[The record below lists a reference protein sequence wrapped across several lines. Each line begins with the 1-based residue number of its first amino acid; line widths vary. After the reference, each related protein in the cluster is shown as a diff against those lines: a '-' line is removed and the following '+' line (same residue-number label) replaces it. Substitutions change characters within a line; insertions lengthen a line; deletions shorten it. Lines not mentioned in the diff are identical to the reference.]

1 MPSFAQYKNLLGSHT
16 NGDVRKNDSWMIE
29 EALFDEDVNSETV
42 YFYDYYH
49 DDYKTQLNDLDP
61 ENDKK
66 KIPVRIKYIKGPN
79 QTYEKDQT
87 THRIQFKPSYRCNI
101 PYYKEMFEDMYD
113 ARFPV
118 GLLLDRKDTNGNYN
132 KWLVVAEANAD
143 DNMYPTYE
151 ILRCNHVIQVVMKN
165 KLYNFSAVLR
175 SQNSYNSGIWTDF
188 RVTSV
193 EDQQKFCVP
202 VNRDTEMIYYNQRI
216 VIDNKVVNREP
227 RTWEVTKVNL
237 VTNKGVI
244 IVTLA
249 QTMFDAHKDYIEKD
263 ENGNVIGMWADF
275 YESNIEPERPSIEP
289 PLQVHSSITYSG
301 TKPEIKSGGSYKK
314 FTVRFFK
321 DDDEI
326 EFQEGSWSYS
336 IDGEDASGLL
346 TVLDNTLSS
355 DVNENQIKIKFNKD
369 DSYIGKVLVVSYTT
383 IFGTKSSVE
392 IQILGL

>member
-49 DDYKTQLNDLDP
+49 DDYKTQLNNLDP
-61 ENDKK
+61 ENDKN

-79 QTYEKDQT
+79 QTYEKDYV

-118 GLLLDRKDTNGNYN
+118 GLLLDRKDAGGNYN

-175 SQNSYNSGIWTDF
+175 SQNSY
-188 RVTSV
+188 
-193 EDQQKFCVP
+193 K
-202 VNRDTEMIYYNQRI
+202 Y
-216 VIDNKVVNREP
+216 
-227 RTWEVTKVNL
+227 L
-237 VTNKGVI
+237 
-244 IVTLA
+244 
-249 QTMFDAHKDYIEKD
+249 
-263 ENGNVIGMWADF
+263 
-275 YESNIEPERPSIEP
+275 
-289 PLQVHSSITYSG
+289 
-301 TKPEIKSGGSYKK
+301 
-314 FTVRFFK
+314 
-321 DDDEI
+321 
-326 EFQEGSWSYS
+326 
-336 IDGEDASGLL
+336 
-346 TVLDNTLSS
+346 
-355 DVNENQIKIKFNKD
+355 
-369 DSYIGKVLVVSYTT
+369 
-383 IFGTKSSVE
+383 
-392 IQILGL
+392 